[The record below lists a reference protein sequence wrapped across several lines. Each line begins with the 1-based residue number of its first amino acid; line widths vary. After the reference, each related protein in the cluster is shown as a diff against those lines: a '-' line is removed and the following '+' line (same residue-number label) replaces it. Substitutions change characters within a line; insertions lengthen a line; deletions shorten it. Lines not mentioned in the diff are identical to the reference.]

1 MRNWNSPLGIATL
14 ILGLLLSASASAAP
28 ITWGT
33 PQDVM
38 DVTDVSTSQTLVEAV
53 NLTPDDLVP
62 GETTVNG
69 VTFTHDSSLMGL
81 LGGTGL
87 MPNDTGDSEYNALLN
102 SVDHGDSLVANPWVL
117 QLGGGNLVAGS
128 QYELQLFYSDNRGFA
143 ASNWGQNYGDGEGNS
158 VTLNANGGNL
168 MGQHVTGTFTA
179 GGTTQAL
186 SITGGGPP
194 GEPHLSAYQ
203 LRFVGGTPLVP
214 GDIDENG
221 VVNELDLEIL
231 LANFFIT
238 DPKPQRN
245 QGNLNSDATVDAS
258 DFLIWRTE
266 FLNAG
271 GTLEGLDLSSFKIP
285 EPSSAV
291 LLGIGLMAFARHR
304 RRSCV
309 CAVTAL

>member
-87 MPNDTGDSEYNALLN
+87 MTNDTGDSEYNALLN

-214 GDIDENG
+214 GDVDENE
-221 VVNELDLEIL
+221 VVNELDLEII

-238 DPKPQRN
+238 EPKPVRME
-245 QGNLNSDATVDAS
+245 GNLNGDATVNEL
-258 DFLIWRTE
+258 DFLEWRTE

-271 GTLEGLDLSSFKIP
+271 GSLEGLDISFPSVP
-285 EPSSAV
+285 EPSSV
-291 LLGIGLMAFARHR
+291 VLMAIGWMALLRHR
-304 RRSCV
+304 RASCV
-309 CAVTAL
+309 A